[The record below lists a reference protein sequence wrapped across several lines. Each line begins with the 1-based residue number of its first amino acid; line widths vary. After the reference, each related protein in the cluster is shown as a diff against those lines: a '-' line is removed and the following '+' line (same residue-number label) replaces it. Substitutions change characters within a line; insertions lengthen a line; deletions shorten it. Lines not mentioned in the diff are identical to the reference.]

1 MQNDVIISSKVR
13 LARNLSDFPFYA
25 EGEDALR
32 IAKNVSDA
40 VKDLGHYDVHLMS
53 NLNGNV
59 ESYSLMEKH
68 LISPDLIKNKKSG
81 VAIISED
88 KTVSIMVNEEDH
100 LRQQCITQGFSLDEA
115 YRKIDDL
122 DTHLS
127 KKLNFAFHQKLGYLT
142 TCITNLGTGL
152 RASVMMFLPALSM
165 TRSLEEVVAN
175 VSRLNL
181 TVRGVYGEGSD
192 HEGYIYQIS
201 NQNTLGISE
210 QEIID
215 AVKKAATHIR
225 DAEIAARNYLMSSAE
240 ADLKDKIMRAYG
252 TLTNCY
258 KLSNNEFMKLIALVR
273 LGSYYK
279 ITDISGVDV
288 QKLIEDVQPAGI
300 CKMKGRSVES
310 DERDI
315 IRAEY
320 VGRVLSNRKANIS
333 MGG

>member
-1 MQNDVIISSKVR
+1 MQNDVIISSRVR

-225 DAEIAARNYLMSSAE
+225 DAEIAARNSLMSSAE
-240 ADLKDKIMRAYG
+240 ADL
-252 TLTNCY
+252 
-258 KLSNNEFMKLIALVR
+258 
-273 LGSYYK
+273 
-279 ITDISGVDV
+279 
-288 QKLIEDVQPAGI
+288 
-300 CKMKGRSVES
+300 
-310 DERDI
+310 
-315 IRAEY
+315 
-320 VGRVLSNRKANIS
+320 
-333 MGG
+333 